1 MQNDNYITPVK
12 RFLRLLKVDKE
23 EILSIYVYAL
33 FNGLVGLSLPL
44 GIQAIINLVSGA
56 QTSTSW
62 VVLVV
67 FVVLGVVF
75 SGVLQILQLKITEN
89 LQQKIYIRSAFE
101 FAYRI
106 PRMKL
111 EALNNKYAPELM
123 NRFFDTVSIQKGI
136 SKIILDFS
144 SASLQ
149 VIFGLMLLSLYHS
162 FFIIFSMLLVLVV
175 YLIFKYTAPKGLKT
189 SIEESTYKYETAH
202 WLEEIARTVGTF
214 KLAGKTDLP
223 IEKTD
228 SIVQK
233 YIVARKT
240 HFKTLMTQ
248 YVNLV
253 LFKIIIV
260 ASLLLIGSILVIEEE
275 MNLGQFVA
283 AEIIIILVI
292 SSVEKVISIM
302 ETIYDVLTSVEKL
315 GKIFDIPLDKEIQ
328 TVQDP
333 TNNESLEIDLQNVSF
348 QYEGDKYPILKDLTL
363 KVEQGSKICL
373 AGQEGAG
380 KSVFLQL
387 IAGLFDEYEGNITYN
402 SVSLASWCKQDLHA
416 LVGDNII
423 RENIFSGTILEN
435 ITLGKTFIG
444 IDEIREVSKL
454 IGLDKYVAKLT
465 KGYETELVSEGKN
478 LPRSIRLKIML
489 VRSVVGNPK
498 LILLEGHFN
507 RLGKH
512 EKEAFIKYLLTKKT
526 TVIAVSNDSEIASQ
540 FESVLVLDKG
550 RILANGSLESF
561 KQTEWYKPIFEELSC

>member
-1 MQNDNYITPVK
+1 MQKDNYITPVK
-12 RFLRLLKVDKE
+12 RFLRLLNVDRE

-67 FVVLGVVF
+67 FVVAGVVF

-89 LQQKIYIRSAFE
+89 LQQKIFIRSAFE

-106 PRMKL
+106 PRMKM
-111 EALNNKYAPELM
+111 EALNNKYAPEVM
-123 NRFFDTVSIQKGI
+123 NKFFDTVSVQKGI

-149 VIFGLMLLSLYHS
+149 VIFGLILLSLYHS

-175 YLIFKYTAPKGLKT
+175 YLVFKYTAPKGLAT
-189 SIEESTYKYETAH
+189 SLKESKYKYETAH
-202 WLEEIARTVGTF
+202 WLEEIARTMGTF

-223 IEKTD
+223 INKTD
-228 SIVQK
+228 EIVEN
-233 YIVARKT
+233 YISARKS

-253 LFKIIIV
+253 MFKIIIV

-292 SSVEKVISIM
+292 SSVEKVISII

-315 GKIFDIPLDKEIQ
+315 GSVFDIPLDKEVQ
-328 TVQDP
+328 TVEDP
-333 TNNESLEIDLQNVSF
+333 TNHESLAIELQNVSF
-348 QYEGDKYPILKDLTL
+348 QYAGEKRPVLSNIDFRID
-363 KVEQGSKICL
+363 QGAKICL
-373 AGQEGAG
+373 SGEDGSG

-387 IAGLFDEYEGNITYN
+387 IAGLFDDYEGNITYN
-402 SVSLASWCKQDLHA
+402 SVSLASWCKQDLHSFM
-416 LVGDNII
+416 GDNII
-423 RENIFSGTILEN
+423 REDIFSGTIIEN
-435 ITLGKTFIG
+435 ITLGKSFTG
-444 IDEIREVSKL
+444 IDEIRAVAEI
-454 IGLDKYVAKLT
+454 IGLDSYISKLT
-465 KGYETELVSEGKN
+465 KGYETELIPEGKN
-478 LPRSIRLKIML
+478 LPRSVRLKIML
-489 VRSVVGNPK
+489 IRSVVGNPK
-498 LILLEGHFN
+498 LILLEDHFN
-507 RLGKH
+507 RLKKK
-512 EKEAFIKYLLTKKT
+512 EKNQFLDYLMQKKT
-526 TVIAVSNDSEIASQ
+526 TVIAVSNDLNVVSKFQSTI
-540 FESVLVLDKG
+540 VLKNG
-550 RILANGSLESF
+550 KILANGKIESF
-561 KQTEWYKPIFEELSC
+561 KNEDWYKPLFEE

>member
-1 MQNDNYITPVK
+1 MQKDNYITPVK
-12 RFLRLLKVDKE
+12 RFLRLLNVDRE

-67 FVVLGVVF
+67 FVVAGVVF

-89 LQQKIYIRSAFE
+89 LQQKIFIRSAFE

-106 PRMKL
+106 PRMKM
-111 EALNNKYAPELM
+111 EALNNKYAPEVM
-123 NRFFDTVSIQKGI
+123 NKFFDTVSVQKGI

-149 VIFGLMLLSLYHS
+149 VIFGLILLSLYHS

-175 YLIFKYTAPKGLKT
+175 YLVFKYTAPKGLAT
-189 SIEESTYKYETAH
+189 SLKESKYKYETAH
-202 WLEEIARTVGTF
+202 WLEEIARTMGTF

-223 IEKTD
+223 INKTD
-228 SIVQK
+228 EIVGN
-233 YIVARKT
+233 YISARKS

-253 LFKIIIV
+253 MFKIIIV

-292 SSVEKVISIM
+292 SSVEKVISII

-315 GKIFDIPLDKEIQ
+315 GSVFDIPLDKEVQ
-328 TVQDP
+328 TVEDP
-333 TNNESLEIDLQNVSF
+333 TNHESLAIELQNVSF
-348 QYEGDKYPILKDLTL
+348 QYAGEKRPVLSNIDFRID
-363 KVEQGSKICL
+363 QGAKICL
-373 AGQEGAG
+373 SGEDGSG

-387 IAGLFDEYEGNITYN
+387 IAGLFDDYEGNITYN
-402 SVSLASWCKQDLHA
+402 SVSLASWCKQDLHSFM
-416 LVGDNII
+416 GDNII
-423 RENIFSGTILEN
+423 REDIFSGTIIEN
-435 ITLGKTFIG
+435 ITLGKSFTG
-444 IDEIREVSKL
+444 IDEIRAVAEI
-454 IGLDKYVAKLT
+454 IGLDSYISKLT
-465 KGYETELVSEGKN
+465 KGYETELIPEGKN
-478 LPRSIRLKIML
+478 LPRSVRLKIML
-489 VRSVVGNPK
+489 IRSVVGNPK
-498 LILLEGHFN
+498 LILLEDHFN
-507 RLGKH
+507 RLKKK
-512 EKEAFIKYLLTKKT
+512 EKNQFLDYLMQKKT
-526 TVIAVSNDSEIASQ
+526 TVIAVSNDLNVVSKFQSTI
-540 FESVLVLDKG
+540 VLKNG
-550 RILANGSLESF
+550 KILANGKIESF
-561 KQTEWYKPIFEELSC
+561 KNEDWYKPLFEE

>member
-1 MQNDNYITPVK
+1 MQKDNYITPVK
-12 RFLRLLKVDKE
+12 RFLRLLNVDRE

-67 FVVLGVVF
+67 FVVAGVIF

-89 LQQKIYIRSAFE
+89 LQQKIFIRSAFE

-106 PRMKL
+106 PRMKM
-111 EALNNKYAPELM
+111 EALNNKYAPEVM
-123 NRFFDTVSIQKGI
+123 NKFFDTVSVQKGI

-149 VIFGLMLLSLYHS
+149 VIFGLVLLSLYHS

-175 YLIFKYTAPKGLKT
+175 YLVFKYTAPKGLET
-189 SIEESTYKYETAH
+189 SLKESKYKYETAH
-202 WLEEIARTVGTF
+202 WLEEIARTMGTF

-223 IEKTD
+223 INKTD
-228 SIVQK
+228 RIVEN
-233 YIVARKT
+233 YISARKS

-253 LFKIIIV
+253 MFKIIIV

-292 SSVEKVISIM
+292 SSVEKVISII

-315 GKIFDIPLDKEIQ
+315 GSVFDIALDKEVQ
-328 TVQDP
+328 TVEDP
-333 TNNESLEIDLQNVSF
+333 TNHESLAIELQNVSF
-348 QYEGDKYPILKDLTL
+348 QYAGEKRPVLSNINFRID
-363 KVEQGSKICL
+363 QGAKICL
-373 AGQEGAG
+373 SGEDGSG

-387 IAGLFDEYEGNITYN
+387 IAGLFDDYEGNITYN
-402 SVSLASWCKQDLHA
+402 SVSLASWCKQDLHSFM
-416 LVGDNII
+416 GDNII
-423 RENIFSGTILEN
+423 REDIFSGTILEN
-435 ITLGKTFIG
+435 ITLGKSFTG
-444 IDEIREVSKL
+444 IDEIRKVAEIV
-454 IGLDKYVAKLT
+454 GLDSYISKLT
-465 KGYETELVSEGKN
+465 KGYETELIPEGKN
-478 LPRSIRLKIML
+478 LPRSVRLKIML
-489 VRSVVGNPK
+489 IRSVVGNPK
-498 LILLEGHFN
+498 LILLEDHFN
-507 RLGKH
+507 RLKKK
-512 EKEAFIKYLLTKKT
+512 EKDQFLDYLMQKKT
-526 TVIAVSNDSEIASQ
+526 TVIAVSNDLDVVSKFQSTIVLKSGEI
-540 FESVLVLDKG
+540 V
-550 RILANGSLESF
+550 ANGKIESF
-561 KQTEWYKPIFEELSC
+561 KNEDWYKPLFEE